1 MTAVNMCVARVC
13 HVCMCVCV
21 VCFVCMCVCGV
32 CVRVC
37 VLLHEYIRYRDKQL
51 TAFPRIVSP
60 LWLGFEHNFEKVS
73 TRHATTQGINYD
85 YESIMHYSSTA
96 FSRNGRPTILPL
108 TTSVSPR
115 QLGNRN
121 GFTTRDLQ
129 HVNTLYR
136 CHGRGEGGHIEQ
148 EG

>member
-1 MTAVNMCVARVC
+1 
-13 HVCMCVCV
+13 MCVCV
-21 VCFVCMCVCGV
+21 
-32 CVRVC
+32 C
-37 VLLHEYIRYRDKQL
+37 VLVHECICYRDKQL

-60 LWLGFEHNFEKVS
+60 LWLGFEHNFDKVS
-73 TRHATTQGINYD
+73 TRFATTQGINYD

-121 GFTTRDLQ
+121 GFTSRDLQ